1 MAVYLLF
8 KKIQKQPPKIVLKNF
23 AIFAEVEKQMEAVV
37 QRSSVKKVF
46 SEISHN
52 SGEHLRQSLFFNKV
66 AGLRLATLLKKRLWH
81 KCFPVNFG
89 KFRRTPFFKEHLWWL
104 LLSITPVL
112 QFVFKSQY
120 CKIFKCTYFEEH
132 LQTAASENLFIKLRR
147 IKNYS

>member
-52 SGEHLRQSLFFNKV
+52 SGEHLR
-66 AGLRLATLLKKRLWH
+66 
-81 KCFPVNFG
+81 
-89 KFRRTPFFKEHLWWL
+89 
-104 LLSITPVL
+104 
-112 QFVFKSQY
+112 
-120 CKIFKCTYFEEH
+120 
-132 LQTAASENLFIKLRR
+132 
-147 IKNYS
+147 